1 MPDTAKPAAGHS
13 TLAFAR
19 LYADDAGESH
29 FGPLA
34 VTIAERNFAPPAPPF
49 MVSPM
54 VEAARQGFLVV
65 PAGWIGILHP
75 SPLRMWIFLLEGE
88 MEFEASDG
96 QIHPLTIGA
105 GLLLEDTTGK
115 GHRSRVI
122 GGTAATLVVVELP
135 GQTA

>member
-65 PAGWIGILHP
+65 PSAQACCWKTPPARGIAAG
-75 SPLRMWIFLLEGE
+75 
-88 MEFEASDG
+88 
-96 QIHPLTIGA
+96 
-105 GLLLEDTTGK
+105 
-115 GHRSRVI
+115 
-122 GGTAATLVVVELP
+122 
-135 GQTA
+135 